1 MKELSLQMSDRTNLN
16 VNMRVPTIQLN
27 DSSNLSLNMQSAPA
41 NRDYNRMINKPKIN
55 GVELVGDRQLSD
67 LHIVSENTTAGWNS
81 MPDYIPKQ
89 GEICIYTD
97 YEVIEEDG
105 QIINVPGIKIGDGNA
120 YVVDLPFA
128 SSSAKKIED
137 HISNTNIHVTQED
150 KEFWSNKLNCYIS
163 EENLIFNRS

>member
-41 NRDYNRMINKPKIN
+41 IRDYNRMINKPKIN

-67 LHIVSENTTAGWNS
+67 LHIVSENTTAGWNT

-105 QIINVPGIKIGDGNA
+105 QVINVPGIKIGDGNA
-120 YVVDLPFA
+120 YVVDLPFS
-128 SSSAKKIED
+128 SSSARQLEE
-137 HISNTNIHVTQED
+137 HISNTVVHTTQEEKD
-150 KEFWSNKLNCYIS
+150 FWSAKLNYDITG
-163 EENLIFNRS
+163 ENLIFNRL